1 MIVLEEKEKK
11 KEEEKKEEWKTPE
24 ERRNAFREAGDN
36 LTRSLSYFSA
46 RKCKLWDF
54 LVLCFLFMS
63 LPVMTLFGQLLEDK
77 SVKSSMKWEE
87 ALKLIQAT
95 VFTYFTEVK
104 TWQFPWSDKVR
115 VGNGQSLEWFGTR
128 MCTDCAPVYTIY
140 LEIHLVLG

>member
-1 MIVLEEKEKK
+1 MTVLEEKEKK

-36 LTRSLSYFSA
+36 LTRSFSYFPA
-46 RKCKLWDF
+46 RKRKLLDL

-95 VFTYFTEVK
+95 VFTSPKSRRDNFHGQPKSAYEMVK
-104 TWQFPWSDKVR
+104 
-115 VGNGQSLEWFGTR
+115 GLEWFGAR
-128 MCTDCAPVYTIY
+128 MCTDCAPVYT
-140 LEIHLVLG
+140 